1 MCFSGRP
8 LSVHLNHRQT
18 YCNACKRYE
27 CTDRMYT
34 IMQMPHQYIEI
45 TLWLSDMHESRLTVL
60 INQGATR
67 PRAAAHKIS
76 AQTVS
81 RQSLCDRLSSG
92 SCECARVVRP
102 TAGSF
107 ICCPYLLV
115 WQLSRSLLCQK
126 FKSRSTYTVHCYRT
140 GTYARVWLTFLCA
153 VALEQKGS
161 RQCYVLR
168 DIKCTCAVICTC
180 NLKSLFELT
189 LIFQRS
195 CDAIGLHT

>member
-1 MCFSGRP
+1 MYTVLVDRTTALHKHTISIILTLTRCLNSRLNVIMTYADLTICFSERP
-8 LSVHLNHRQT
+8 KLSVHLNHRQT
-18 YCNACKRYE
+18 YCVQKIW
-27 CTDRMYT
+27 MYT

-81 RQSLCDRLSSG
+81 RPSLCDRLSSG
-92 SCECARVVRP
+92 SCECARVVRR

-115 WQLSRSLLCQK
+115 WQLSRSLLSQK
-126 FKSRSTYTVHCYRT
+126 FKSRST
-140 GTYARVWLTFLCA
+140 
-153 VALEQKGS
+153 
-161 RQCYVLR
+161 
-168 DIKCTCAVICTC
+168 
-180 NLKSLFELT
+180 
-189 LIFQRS
+189 
-195 CDAIGLHT
+195 